1 MKSFWGGASLHR
13 PSGASQLRP
22 SPGLLHSL
30 CASVPTQNASF
41 LLEKAHDRRL
51 FRAFI
56 CACRRFLLTSLLVRF
71 GTRGCFCRDETFCS
85 FGGASVVLCLRVR
98 LTLVAFLGHWGR
110 KKTKPVDFGCDLC
123 AFMNGV
129 VLQPQNSTHNISNFF
144 KLIKNNEQKMFSVVS
159 LFWEQISRRINVVI
173 TNHCYPDVL

>member
-110 KKTKPVDFGCDLC
+110 KNTKPGDF
-123 AFMNGV
+123 

-144 KLIKNNEQKMFSVVS
+144 KLIKNKEQKFFSVVS

-173 TNHCYPDVL
+173 TKHCYPDVL